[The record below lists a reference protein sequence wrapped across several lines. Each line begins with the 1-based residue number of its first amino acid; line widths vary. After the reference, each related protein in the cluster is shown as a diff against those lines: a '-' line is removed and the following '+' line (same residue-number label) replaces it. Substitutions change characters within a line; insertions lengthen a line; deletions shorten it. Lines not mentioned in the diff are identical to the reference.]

1 MDCRER
7 VVLEGK
13 GADKGEMDAKAEKG
27 YIRVSEACKHA
38 WRRWI

>member
-13 GADKGEMDAKAEKG
+13 GAEKGEMDARSEEG
-27 YIRVSEACKHA
+27 YPSE
-38 WRRWI
+38 